1 MPDLWSISETHFDA
15 ETARAYEGLFTL
27 GSGYLHVRGSLE
39 EHLFDAPQNLDYTR
53 RPANVTSEKFLET
66 KAKWG
71 TYLPGIRGSHP
82 LLNRG
87 LVNLPFFLGLTPF
100 AGEEKLDM
108 EASRV
113 GKYLR
118 TLDLK
123 TATLRR
129 RLTWHTQAGPVVEV
143 TFERFVSAAHPQLC
157 CQQVRLA
164 PDRELRVRIEA
175 GIDSDVRTSG
185 YDMFSAAAM
194 SKDVPNGLRCQVATN
209 TGDEVWM
216 ATRLYAPG
224 SGMEQSWTADSHL
237 KAGCDPRLRKAWWS
251 THCRRFQLRCQRVDL
266 GTPGQSG
273 DEILRGAPS
282 AARGDLADAL
292 GKVRCGYRRR

>member
-1 MPDLWSISETHFDA
+1 MPDQWTVFETHFDP

-27 GSGYLHVRGSLE
+27 GSGYLHVRGSFE

-71 TYLPGIRGSHP
+71 TYIPGIRGSHP

-87 LVNLPFFLGLTPF
+87 LVNLPFFLELTPF

-113 GKYLR
+113 ENYR
-118 TLDLK
+118 RELDLK
-123 TATLRR
+123 SATLRR
-129 RLTWHTQAGPVVEV
+129 RLTWHTRLGPVVEV
-143 TFERFVSAAHPQLC
+143 TFDRFVSAAHPQVC
-157 CQQVRLA
+157 CQQVRLI
-164 PDRELRVRIEA
+164 PDQELRVRIEA

-185 YDMFSAAAM
+185 YDMFPTVELAQNE
-194 SKDVPNGLRCQVATN
+194 PNGLRCHVMTN
-209 TGDEVWM
+209 TDDEVWM

-224 SGMEQSWTADSHL
+224 AEWLAVTDHRTAAF
-237 KAGCDPRLRKAWWS
+237 KG
-251 THCRRFQLRCQRVDL
+251 
-266 GTPGQSG
+266 
-273 DEILRGAPS
+273 
-282 AARGDLADAL
+282 
-292 GKVRCGYRRR
+292 